1 MNPIKNENADVVRP
15 AKWWEKLPRPVY
27 AKLKRVESS
36 QPWFEVYKVEPDIYV
51 FYEPGQFEEAL
62 SYLVLGKNKAAL
74 IDTGCGIGNIKALA
88 EDYTKLPIMVVNT
101 HSHNDHIAQNYM
113 FEEVAIFDAP
123 NSRRAA
129 KNGCTREEM
138 ARLIREGNLWKPLP
152 EDFNPKDYHVP
163 PFNVTRWLKEG
174 DVIDLGGRK
183 LKVYHTPGHSPDSIC
198 LLEADARLFWTGDLF
213 YTGAIYTYLEGGDID
228 AFIRS
233 YRKMIDLSSKYDK
246 LMPSHNEPWIEKEIL
261 NDVLKAAQDIK
272 AGGGKYVEGME
283 GNTKIRRYNYQRFAI
298 ITKAD

>member
-15 AKWWEKLPRPVY
+15 AKWWGKLPRPVY

-36 QPWFEVYKVEPDIYV
+36 QPWFEVYKVDPYIYV
-51 FYEPGQFEEAL
+51 FYEPGQFEETI
-62 SYLVLGKNKAAL
+62 SYLVPGREKAAL
-74 IDTGCGIGNIKALA
+74 IDTGDGIGDIRALA
-88 EDYTKLPIMVVNT
+88 EEFTDLPIMVVNT
-101 HSHNDHIAQNYM
+101 HCHIDHIAQNYM
-113 FEEVAIFDAP
+113 FDEVAIFDAP
-123 NSRRAA
+123 NSRLASQR
-129 KNGCTREEM
+129 GHSREETT
-138 ARLIREGNLWKPLP
+138 RLIGEGLVWKPLP
-152 EDFNPKDYHVP
+152 RGFDPENYHVP
-163 PFNVTRWLKEG
+163 PFKVTRWLKDG

-183 LKVYHTPGHSPDSIC
+183 LEVFNTPGHSPDSVC
-198 LLEADARLFWTGDLF
+198 LLDRDARLFWTGDIF
-213 YTGAIYTYLEGGDID
+213 YTGAIYTYLPGGDID
-228 AFIRS
+228 TLIRS
-233 YRKMIDLSSKYDK
+233 YRRMIDLFPHYNR